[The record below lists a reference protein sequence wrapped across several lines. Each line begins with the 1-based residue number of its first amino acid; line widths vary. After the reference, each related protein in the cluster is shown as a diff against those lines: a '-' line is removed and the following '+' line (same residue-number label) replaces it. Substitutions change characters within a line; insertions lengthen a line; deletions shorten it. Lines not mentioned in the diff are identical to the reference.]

1 MPSETTTRC
10 RCSSCAPGYIYAWL
24 SSPLGQAQFNG
35 VYGAVVDEIT
45 AEHVE
50 NILILVPQ
58 TGEQQVIVSTV
69 NDLAIQA
76 LATKELALEMD
87 ALSVDKLG
95 ELVG

>member
-1 MPSETTTRC
+1 M
-10 RCSSCAPGYIYAWL
+10 
-24 SSPLGQAQFNG
+24 
-35 VYGAVVDEIT
+35 VDEIT

-50 NILILVPQ
+50 NILIPVPQ
-58 TGEQQVIVSTV
+58 TGEQQAIVSTV

-87 ALSVDKLG
+87 ALSVDKVG